1 MTDRRKIINPQT
13 GNKVYADGALGKKI
27 LAARK
32 ATRAKISSK
41 KRPSRKSGKRRKK
54 PSRKSGKG
62 YCTRRKSPKT
72 CGSEPNCSWRKKSK
86 TCVRRKGVRKGTVY
100 EGPMF
105 KRDY

>member
-41 KRPSRKSGKRRKK
+41 KSVSLVANQEKDIVREERVLKHVDQNQTVHGEKRAKHVFDEKEFVKEPCTKDQCSKETINQLLKK
-54 PSRKSGKG
+54 L
-62 YCTRRKSPKT
+62 
-72 CGSEPNCSWRKKSK
+72 
-86 TCVRRKGVRKGTVY
+86 
-100 EGPMF
+100 F
-105 KRDY
+105 

>member
-1 MTDRRKIINPQT
+1 MTDRRKIINPET
-13 GNKVYADGALGKKI
+13 GKKVYADGAVGKRI

-32 ATRAKISSK
+32 AARAKKSSK
-41 KRPSRKSGKRRKK
+41 KK

-62 YCTRRKSPKT
+62 YCTRRKSPRT

-86 TCVRRKGVRKGTVY
+86 TCVRQKGVRKGTVY
-100 EGPMF
+100 EGPML